1 MKLNPELAKFYY
13 TAAEARDVLG
23 IDEEAFQYWGR
34 TERIKR
40 IHLPGRKQA
49 VYSKKEIN
57 SIASKMETALL
68 VEKMGGLEYKKATI
82 NDLDQEIGLA
92 NLVFG
97 ARAGNPEMI
106 ELRRSFIEKNPDT
119 TYHLYDGDYL
129 AAYINLFP
137 FDQEAIA
144 KFKEGQ
150 RGWFL
155 GVDHMQQFEPGKPLE
170 CIIIDMA
177 TTPAVPPA
185 RRSTYAQILLSSLI
199 TNLNEWA
206 QKGIE
211 ISKVYA
217 ASNTASGI
225 RILKHA
231 GFQIIN
237 DLGNGRYV
245 FELDIETTESKLL
258 IEYKEIARLRKEL
271 QTKPLANIADTK
283 AIEIVSNRR
292 SVKNMKNKK
301 GSNA

>member
-13 TAAEARDVLG
+13 TAAEARSVLG

-57 SIASKMETALL
+57 SIASKMESTLL
-68 VEKMGGLEYKKATI
+68 VEKMGGLEYRKATT

-97 ARAGNPEMI
+97 ARASNPEMV
-106 ELRRSFIEKNPDT
+106 ELRRSFMEKNPDT

-155 GVDHMQQFEPGKPLE
+155 GAEHMQQFEPGKPLE

-177 TTPAVPPA
+177 TTSTVPPA
-185 RRSTYAQILLSSLI
+185 RRSTYAQILLSGLS
-199 TNLNEWA
+199 TKLNEWG
-206 QKGIE
+206 QKGVI

-217 ASNTASGI
+217 ASNTQAGI

-231 GFQIIN
+231 GFQVIN
-237 DLGNGRYV
+237 DLGGGRYV
-245 FELDIETTESKLL
+245 FELEVNTSKTKLL
-258 IEYKEIARLRKEL
+258 IEYKEAIQQWEEQQNKPSINTIDRESKGSMNNRKSM
-271 QTKPLANIADTK
+271 K
-283 AIEIVSNRR
+283 S
-292 SVKNMKNKK
+292 MKN
-301 GSNA
+301 